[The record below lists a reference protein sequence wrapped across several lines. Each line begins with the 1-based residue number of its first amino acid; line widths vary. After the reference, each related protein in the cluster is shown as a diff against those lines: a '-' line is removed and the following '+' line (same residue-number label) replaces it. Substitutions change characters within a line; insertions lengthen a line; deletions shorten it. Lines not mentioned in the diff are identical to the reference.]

1 MWTIEDLWVVKDYWR
16 CISGKSE
23 PFLTNFVA
31 VLWMDLMPL
40 SEIGSTV
47 RKNLDDGTT

>member
-1 MWTIEDLWVVKDYWR
+1 MACVA
-16 CISGKSE
+16 
-23 PFLTNFVA
+23 FLGSLSHFVMNFVA

-40 SEIGSTV
+40 AEIGSTA